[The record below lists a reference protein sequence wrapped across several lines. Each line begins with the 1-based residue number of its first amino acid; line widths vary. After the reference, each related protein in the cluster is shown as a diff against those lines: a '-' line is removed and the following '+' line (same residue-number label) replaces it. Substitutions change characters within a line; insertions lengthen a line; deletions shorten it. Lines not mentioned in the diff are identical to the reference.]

1 MLSQLSPQG
10 GVLGSPQSPVLQI
23 SGPIFHLNHKSIND
37 SLSTFQKYNLVMFTA
52 ILPTAVLPT
61 LTSNC
66 VYSKR
71 LQFIATEY
79 TVGDPI
85 FGAIWVLGLSLCY
98 YCA

>member
-52 ILPTAVLPT
+52 ILPTVVLQYLP
-61 LTSNC
+61 
-66 VYSKR
+66 VIV
-71 LQFIATEY
+71 FIPK
-79 TVGDPI
+79 DCNLLPLNI
-85 FGAIWVLGLSLCY
+85 L
-98 YCA
+98 

>member
-1 MLSQLSPQG
+1 
-10 GVLGSPQSPVLQI
+10 
-23 SGPIFHLNHKSIND
+23 
-37 SLSTFQKYNLVMFTA
+37 MFTA
-52 ILPTAVLPT
+52 ILPTVVLPT

-85 FGAIWVLGLSLCY
+85 FRAIWVLGLSLCY